1 MHFELILYL
10 NGKKCEHHAHAVC
23 VCVCVCV
30 LERCTYVQAD
40 YMQFQGMYPRAAGL
54 ITSNGPYT
62 KVSNNSILSK
72 RYVVEFWID
81 HETNIL
87 TANIPRRLLLL
98 LHIHTM
104 ITGQGY
110 L

>member
-10 NGKKCEHHAHAVC
+10 NGKNANIMLTLCM
-23 VCVCVCV
+23 CV

-62 KVSNNSILSK
+62 KVRKSILSK
-72 RYVVEFWID
+72 RYVC
-81 HETNIL
+81 
-87 TANIPRRLLLL
+87 
-98 LHIHTM
+98 
-104 ITGQGY
+104 
-110 L
+110 